1 MTEFTREGG
10 KEGKAMKKRRK
21 LKHFTWGDY
30 VVYFIITC
38 ICLLFVAP
46 FVYVVSI
53 SLTDPEVYVPFKLYL
68 FPEKLSLD
76 TYRYILSN
84 SAFVTALKNT
94 VFITMAGT
102 VLDLGVT
109 YTFAYVLTKKRMPFY
124 KLFMGMVV
132 FTLMFNAGIIPN
144 FMMVKS
150 LNLIN
155 SRWALILPVLT
166 NAWSLIVAKSFIESI
181 PGEIEES
188 ARIDGCNDIQIF
200 LKMIIPLS
208 KASIA
213 TLTLFF
219 AVSHWNTYFNA
230 LIYLTDSKKRTL
242 QVYVKSLLIDASTTG
257 VGVDVMNMP
266 SETVRMA
273 TVILAMLPIL
283 IVYPFLQKY
292 FVKGAMIGAVKG

>member
-1 MTEFTREGG
+1 MTEFIKDNG
-10 KEGKAMKKRRK
+10 KESESMKRRKK

-30 VVYFIITC
+30 VVCFMIIC
-38 ICLLFVAP
+38 ICIVFVAP
-46 FVYVVSI
+46 FLYVVSI

-68 FPEKLSLD
+68 FPEKLSLA
-76 TYRYILSN
+76 TYKYILSN
-84 SAFVTALKNT
+84 SAFLTALKNT
-94 VFITMAGT
+94 VFITLAGT
-102 VLDLGVT
+102 VLDLTVT
-109 YTFAYVLTKKRMPFY
+109 YTFAYVLTKKEMPLH

-144 FMMVKS
+144 YMLVKS
-150 LNLIN
+150 LKLIN

-166 NAWSLIVAKSFIESI
+166 NAWSLIVAKSFIDAI

-188 ARIDGCNDIQIF
+188 AKIDGCNDIQIF

>member
-1 MTEFTREGG
+1 MF
-10 KEGKAMKKRRK
+10 KRWNK
-21 LKHFTWGDY
+21 LKHFTIGDY
-30 VVYFIITC
+30 VVYIIISFIC
-38 ICLLFVAP
+38 ILFIAP
-46 FVYVVSI
+46 FIYVVSI
-53 SLTDPEVYVPFKLYL
+53 SLTDPDVYVPFKLYL
-68 FPEKLSLD
+68 FPDKISLD
-76 TYRYILSN
+76 TYKYILSN
-84 SAFVTALKNT
+84 ASFMNSFKNT
-94 VFITMAGT
+94 VFITFVGT
-102 VLDLGVT
+102 LLNLCVT
-109 YTFAYVLTKKRMPFY
+109 YTFAYVLTKKDMPFHR
-124 KLFMGMVV
+124 LFMGVVV

-181 PGEIEES
+181 PYEIEES
-188 ARIDGCNDIQIF
+188 ARIDGCNDIQVF
-200 LKMIIPLS
+200 LRMIIPLS

-230 LIYLTDSKKRTL
+230 LIYLTDTNKRTL

-283 IVYPFLQKY
+283 VVYPFLQKY
-292 FVKGAMIGAVKG
+292 FVKGTMVGAIKG

>member
-1 MTEFTREGG
+1 MTEFIKGIG
-10 KEGKAMKKRRK
+10 KESKSMKKRRK

-38 ICLLFVAP
+38 ICLVFVAP
-46 FVYVVSI
+46 FLYVVSI

-68 FPEKLSLD
+68 FPEKLSLA
-76 TYRYILSN
+76 TYKYILSN
-84 SAFVTALKNT
+84 SAFLTALKNT
-94 VFITMAGT
+94 VFITIVGT
-102 VLDLGVT
+102 VLDLVVT
-109 YTFAYVLTKKRMPFY
+109 YTFAYVLTKKRMPFH

-150 LNLIN
+150 LGLIN
-155 SRWALILPVLT
+155 SRWALIFPVLT

-188 ARIDGCNDIQIF
+188 AKIDGCNDIQIF
-200 LKMIIPLS
+200 LRMIIPLS

-283 IVYPFLQKY
+283 VVYPFLQKY
-292 FVKGAMIGAVKG
+292 FVKGAMVGAVKG

>member
-1 MTEFTREGG
+1 
-10 KEGKAMKKRRK
+10 
-21 LKHFTWGDY
+21 
-30 VVYFIITC
+30 
-38 ICLLFVAP
+38 
-46 FVYVVSI
+46 
-53 SLTDPEVYVPFKLYL
+53 
-68 FPEKLSLD
+68 
-76 TYRYILSN
+76 
-84 SAFVTALKNT
+84 
-94 VFITMAGT
+94 
-102 VLDLGVT
+102 LGVT
-109 YTFAYVLTKKRMPFY
+109 YTFAYVLTKKRMPFH

>member
-1 MTEFTREGG
+1 M
-10 KEGKAMKKRRK
+10 KASIRRTDMEKIVGKRRK
-21 LKHFTWGDY
+21 LHHFTLGDY
-30 VVYFIITC
+30 VIYGIMIFISI
-38 ICLLFVAP
+38 LFIAP
-46 FVYVVSI
+46 FIYVTSI

-68 FPEKLSLD
+68 FPEKASLA

-84 SAFVTALKNT
+84 PSFLSSLKNT
-94 VFITMAGT
+94 VFITVVGT
-102 VLDLGVT
+102 VLDLAVT
-109 YTFAYVLTKKRMPFY
+109 YTFAYVLTKKEMPFHQI
-124 KLFMGMVV
+124 FMGMVV

-144 FMMVKS
+144 FLMVKS
-150 LNLIN
+150 LRLIN
-155 SRWALILPVLT
+155 NRWALILPVLT

-188 ARIDGCNDIQIF
+188 ARMDGCNDIDIF
-200 LKMIIPLS
+200 LRMILPLS

-219 AVSHWNTYFNA
+219 AVGHWNTYFNA
-230 LIYLTDSKKRTL
+230 LIYLTDSTKRTL

-283 IVYPFLQKY
+283 VVYPFLQKY
-292 FVKGAMIGAVKG
+292 FVKGVMVGSVKG

>member
-1 MTEFTREGG
+1 
-10 KEGKAMKKRRK
+10 MKK
-21 LKHFTWGDY
+21 LTVGDY
-30 VVYFIITC
+30 VVYLIITA
-38 ICLLFVAP
+38 ICVLFIAP
-46 FVYVVSI
+46 FLYVVSI

-68 FPEKLSLD
+68 FPEKLSLE

-84 SAFVTALKNT
+84 ASFLTSLKNT
-94 VFITMAGT
+94 VFITMVGT
-102 VLDLGVT
+102 VLDLAVT
-109 YTFAYVLTKKRMPFY
+109 YTFAYVLTKRNMPFH
-124 KLFMGMVV
+124 KIFMGMVV

-150 LNLIN
+150 LHLLNTH
-155 SRWALILPVLT
+155 WALILPVLT
-166 NAWSLIVAKSFIESI
+166 NAWSLIVAKSFMDSI

-188 ARIDGCNDIQIF
+188 AKIDGCNDIQVF
-200 LKMIIPLS
+200 LQMILPLS

-230 LIYLTDSKKRTL
+230 LIYLTDTNKRTL

-283 IVYPFLQKY
+283 VVYPFLQKY
-292 FVKGAMIGAVKG
+292 FVKGAMVGAVKG

>member
-1 MTEFTREGG
+1 MRNNMF
-10 KEGKAMKKRRK
+10 KRQRK
-21 LKHFTWGDY
+21 LKHFTIGDY
-30 VVYFIITC
+30 VVYIIISFIC
-38 ICLLFVAP
+38 ILFIAP
-46 FVYVVSI
+46 FLYAVSI

-68 FPEKLSLD
+68 FPDKLSFA
-76 TYRYILSN
+76 TYKYILSN
-84 SAFVTALKNT
+84 ASFMNSFKNT
-94 VFITMAGT
+94 VFITLVGT
-102 VLDLGVT
+102 LLDLCVT
-109 YTFAYVLTKKRMPFY
+109 YTFAYVLTKKDMPFH
-124 KLFMGMVV
+124 KVFMGMVV

-150 LNLIN
+150 LHLIN

-188 ARIDGCNDIQIF
+188 ARIDGCNDIQVF
-200 LKMIIPLS
+200 LRMIIPLS

-230 LIYLTDSKKRTL
+230 LIYLTDTNKRTL

-283 IVYPFLQKY
+283 VVYPFLQKY
-292 FVKGAMIGAVKG
+292 FVKGTMVGAVKG

>member
-1 MTEFTREGG
+1 METIV
-10 KEGKAMKKRRK
+10 RRK
-21 LKHFTWGDY
+21 RKLNHFTPGDY
-30 VVYFIITC
+30 MIYAVMILICILFI
-38 ICLLFVAP
+38 AP
-46 FVYVVSI
+46 FIYVTSI
-53 SLTDPEVYVPFKLYL
+53 SLTDPDVYVPFKLYL
-68 FPEKLSLD
+68 FPEKASLD

-84 SAFVTALKNT
+84 PSFVSSLKNT
-94 VFITMAGT
+94 VFVTVIGT
-102 VLDLGVT
+102 VLDLIVT
-109 YTFAYVLTKKRMPFY
+109 YTFAYVLTKKDMPFHGM
-124 KLFMGMVV
+124 FMGMVV

-144 FMMVKS
+144 FLMVKS
-150 LNLIN
+150 LHLMNN
-155 SRWALILPVLT
+155 RWALILPVLT

-188 ARIDGCNDIQIF
+188 ARMDGCNDIDIF
-200 LKMIIPLS
+200 LRMILPLS

-230 LIYLTDSKKRTL
+230 LIYLTDSTKRTL
-242 QVYVKSLLIDASTTG
+242 QVYVKSLLIDASTSG

-292 FVKGAMIGAVKG
+292 FVKGVMVGSVKG

>member
-1 MTEFTREGG
+1 METIV
-10 KEGKAMKKRRK
+10 RRK
-21 LKHFTWGDY
+21 RKLNHFTPGDY
-30 VVYFIITC
+30 MIYAVMILICILFI
-38 ICLLFVAP
+38 AP
-46 FVYVVSI
+46 FIYVTSI

-68 FPEKLSLD
+68 FPEKASLD

-84 SAFVTALKNT
+84 PSFVSSLKNT
-94 VFITMAGT
+94 VFVTVIGT
-102 VLDLGVT
+102 VLDLIVT
-109 YTFAYVLTKKRMPFY
+109 YTFAYVLTKKDMPFHGM
-124 KLFMGMVV
+124 FMGMVV

-144 FMMVKS
+144 FLMVKS
-150 LNLIN
+150 LHLMNN
-155 SRWALILPVLT
+155 RWALILPVLT

-188 ARIDGCNDIQIF
+188 ARMDGCNDIDIF
-200 LKMIIPLS
+200 LRMILPLS

-230 LIYLTDSKKRTL
+230 LIYLTDSTKRTL
-242 QVYVKSLLIDASTTG
+242 QVYVKSLLIDASTSG

-292 FVKGAMIGAVKG
+292 FVKGVMVGSVKG